1 MAHDRKGVVLFI
13 SICTEMSQ
21 LNSACYFGTT
31 SHDEIFIC
39 NKWCGPKKASKVFS
53 TKSADKM
60 LVKLTPGFQLLV
72 FVSLCVCVLE
82 RESNIASRLSVLA
95 FCEQACSNAVSAA
108 AF

>member
-1 MAHDRKGVVLFI
+1 MVWA
-13 SICTEMSQ
+13 
-21 LNSACYFGTT
+21 
-31 SHDEIFIC
+31 
-39 NKWCGPKKASKVFS
+39 KKASKVFS

-82 RESNIASRLSVLA
+82 RESNIASRLSVLV

-108 AF
+108 AFLSNLSLSSFSIH